1 MKRKSTGSDEEEGGE
16 DKRFKQSNGHISH
29 TSSQHGR
36 GTIMLSLR
44 YIPAGYLPRGTLLT
58 IT

>member
-29 TSSQHGR
+29 TSPQHGR
-36 GTIMLSLR
+36 GIIILSLR
-44 YIPAGYLPRGTLLT
+44 YIPAGIFPAGLS
-58 IT
+58 